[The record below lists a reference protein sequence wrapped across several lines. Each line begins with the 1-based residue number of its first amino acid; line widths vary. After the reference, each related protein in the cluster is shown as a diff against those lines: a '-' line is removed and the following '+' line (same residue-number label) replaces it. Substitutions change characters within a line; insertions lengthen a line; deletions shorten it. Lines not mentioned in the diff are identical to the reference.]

1 MRLLWMSRKEPLYRY
16 RIRERF
22 GWVSNSELQGDSR
35 SLIWVHAVSAGETN
49 AAATL
54 VRRLNDEGH
63 RVWLTNAT
71 ATGRQRVRS
80 LFGDHCLHSFV
91 PYDLPD
97 ALSRFFDRVQPSLLI
112 LIDTELWPNM
122 IHIAESRGVP
132 VALVNGRISEASH
145 LRYRRIQALVKPM
158 LGALSLLAVQ
168 SAAHRERMLALGAR
182 EECVHVTGSIKFD
195 VELPPDLGEGTRL
208 FRRFSQERPVM
219 LGASTHY
226 GEEAALLTAFVTARR
241 ACPTLLLVLAPRHPA
256 RADAVHAEATQHGFS
271 CIRRTELEHSQEIT
285 RSDVL
290 LVDTIGELLYCYGI
304 ANVAFVG
311 GSLVRVG
318 GHNPIEALLLKVPVM
333 MGPHVWDIQDIAD
346 QLLSAG
352 AMFGVKDSHQ
362 CAEFARRMLTDSS
375 GRDEVL
381 LRAEQIMDAN
391 RGALDRTV
399 KLLEEVRAGQ

>member
-1 MRLLWMSRKEPLYRY
+1 M
-16 RIRERF
+16 
-22 GWVSNSELQGDSR
+22 
-35 SLIWVHAVSAGETN
+35 HAVSAGETN

-122 IHIAESRGVP
+122 IHVAESRGVP

-208 FRRFSQERPVM
+208 FRRKYP
-219 LGASTHY
+219 
-226 GEEAALLTAFVTARR
+226 
-241 ACPTLLLVLAPRHPA
+241 
-256 RADAVHAEATQHGFS
+256 
-271 CIRRTELEHSQEIT
+271 
-285 RSDVL
+285 
-290 LVDTIGELLYCYGI
+290 
-304 ANVAFVG
+304 
-311 GSLVRVG
+311 
-318 GHNPIEALLLKVPVM
+318 
-333 MGPHVWDIQDIAD
+333 
-346 QLLSAG
+346 
-352 AMFGVKDSHQ
+352 
-362 CAEFARRMLTDSS
+362 
-375 GRDEVL
+375 
-381 LRAEQIMDAN
+381 LR
-391 RGALDRTV
+391 
-399 KLLEEVRAGQ
+399 